1 MINWSKLS
9 GNSGAIHLLQNN
21 FTKINSLQLSLLD
34 PEFIKKGAV
43 CEIFN
48 SETYESGEPKINGL
62 FDPRMGVL
70 DPGLICPTDGLDY
83 MTDKVETVAKILT
96 NHGVP
101 TSVAT
106 SSSMDFADEYGFEKW
121 DGAQKIWNAALNMVG
136 YTIDEVY

>member
-1 MINWSKLS
+1 MSVTLTHKQVDPINFLYAEKGCL
-9 GNSGAIHLLQNN
+9 G
-21 FTKINSLQLSLLD
+21 
-34 PEFIKKGAV
+34 IK
-43 CEIFN
+43 
-48 SETYESGEPKINGL
+48 T
-62 FDPRMGVL
+62 
-70 DPGLICPTDGLDY
+70 TDGLDY